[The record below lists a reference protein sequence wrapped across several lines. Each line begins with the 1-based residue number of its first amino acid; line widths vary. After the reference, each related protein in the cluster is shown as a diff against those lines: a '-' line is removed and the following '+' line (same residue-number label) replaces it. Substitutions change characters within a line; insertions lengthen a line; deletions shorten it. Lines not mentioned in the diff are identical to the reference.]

1 MKTKHLWQVIAKRE
15 MVVKLTDRNFIISTI
30 VTLLMIIGG
39 FVLLQVTSSNEGP
52 KVGITSAEAQTVV
65 TLLNTSNEPPWQTV
79 SFSDEESTKA
89 AVKKKD
95 VDLALVKGDDG
106 WKLFVQ
112 DLNQTSASRASQIRT
127 ALSATTLAEGAKA
140 AGLDVSE
147 LTKGSNLTLISTSD
161 ENANQ
166 EQQLAVFVTGLVFA
180 IFFFTMSLVFGLQ
193 IASSVVKEK
202 ESRVVE
208 ILSAA
213 VPASQLLLGKILGNV
228 SLAIG
233 QMMLYAGTALLGLSF
248 TQYANLIPLLSNGIG
263 WFIIFF
269 VAGFFALSCLWAASG
284 AMATQYEDIQQTT
297 QPITYLLLI
306 GYMAAFVA
314 PTWIKAVLSY
324 VPVLSGV
331 LMPGR
336 LLDGSATW
344 WQALIALILNLLFM
358 AFAISIGGK
367 LYKRGILQTSG
378 TLKWRKAFAK
388 AQGVSKME
396 RNDKSTVT
404 TRSNQPGSA

>member
-388 AQGVSKME
+388 ES
-396 RNDKSTVT
+396 
-404 TRSNQPGSA
+404 